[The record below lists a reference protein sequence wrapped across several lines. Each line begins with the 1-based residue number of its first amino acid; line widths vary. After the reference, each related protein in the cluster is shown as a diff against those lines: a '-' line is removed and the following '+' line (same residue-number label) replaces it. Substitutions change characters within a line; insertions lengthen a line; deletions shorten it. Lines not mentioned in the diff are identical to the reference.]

1 VRLLR
6 VPRVDA
12 AIAVVVTAAMV
23 VPTFVPHRQPW
34 WVVLLATLASVPV
47 LWRRT
52 LLIPSALVAG
62 CAMTVLA
69 LSHPTLTH
77 QVPVLMPYGP
87 LVCTYT
93 FAELAPRIWRAVG
106 GVVLTVGVVVSLVLP
121 HESVDTFG
129 YVITSYVAA
138 YALGVGTRAR
148 RAQGEAVA
156 ERARRLEEERATAV
170 AEERTRIARDMHD
183 IVTHSVGL
191 MVVQAEAGPLV
202 VRSDPARAEAAFEAI
217 ADTGREAIGQLR
229 QILGALR
236 GTAEREPQPG
246 LTATPG
252 LVERARRAGIE
263 VRVEERGARLPVPAA
278 VDIAAYRIIQECL
291 TNTLRHA
298 AARTVRLG
306 LGWSERT
313 LTIEVADDGG
323 GATALREGHGIVGM
337 RERVGAC
344 GGTLVI
350 DPRGFTVTATLP
362 IG

>member
-1 VRLLR
+1 MKLP
-6 VPRVDA
+6 PRIDV
-12 AIAVVVTAAMV
+12 AIAAVVTVAMV
-23 VPTFVPHRQPW
+23 MPTFVPHRQPW
-34 WVVLLATLASVPV
+34 WVVVLAV
-47 LWRRT
+47 LSSAPLVWRRRF
-52 LLIPSALVAG
+52 LITSGLVTGGAV
-62 CAMTVLA
+62 TVLA
-69 LSHPTLTH
+69 LVHHGLAH
-77 QVPVLMPYGP
+77 ELPVLMPYGP
-87 LVCTYT
+87 LICTYT
-93 FAELAPRIWRAVG
+93 FADLAPAAWRAIG
-106 GVVLTVGVVVSLVLP
+106 GVVLAAGVIVSLVLP
-121 HESVDTFG
+121 HENVDTYG

-148 RAQGEAVA
+148 RAQREAVD
-156 ERARRLEEERATAV
+156 ERARRLAEERATAV

-229 QILGALR
+229 QILGTLR
-236 GTAEREPQPG
+236 GTGGREARPG
-246 LTATPG
+246 LGAASD
-252 LVERARRAGIE
+252 LVDRARQAGLD
-263 VRVEERGARLPVPAA
+263 VSVEERGERRAVPAS

-298 AARTVRLG
+298 AARTVRVL
-306 LGWSERT
+306 LVWSSRS
-313 LTIEVADDGG
+313 LTVEVADDGR
-323 GATALREGHGIVGM
+323 GAPGLREGHGIVGM

-344 GGTLVI
+344 GGTLDI

>member
-1 VRLLR
+1 VKLLR
-6 VPRVDA
+6 VPRADI
-12 AIAVVVTAAMV
+12 AIAAAVTLAMV
-23 VPTFVPHRQPW
+23 VPAFVPHRQPW
-34 WVVLLATLASVPV
+34 WVVVLAALTSVPL

-52 LLIPSALVAG
+52 LLIPSGLVTGGAMTALALVHHD
-62 CAMTVLA
+62 LA
-69 LSHPTLTH
+69 H
-77 QVPVLMPYGP
+77 QLPVLMPYGP
-87 LVCTYT
+87 LICTYT
-93 FAELAPRIWRAVG
+93 FADVAPAAWRAIG
-106 GVVLTVGVVVSLVLP
+106 GVALAAGVIFSLALP
-121 HESVDTFG
+121 HEGFDTFG

-148 RAQGEAVA
+148 RAQREAVD
-156 ERARRLEEERATAV
+156 ERARRLEEERAAAV

-202 VRSDPARAEAAFEAI
+202 LHSDPARAEAAFQAI
-217 ADTGREAIGQLR
+217 SDTGREAIGQLR
-229 QILGALR
+229 QILGTLR
-236 GTAEREPQPG
+236 GTAAREPQPG
-246 LTATPG
+246 LDATPD
-252 LVERARRAGIE
+252 LLERARQAGLA
-263 VRVEERGARLPVPAA
+263 VSVEESGDRRVVPAA

-298 AARTVRLG
+298 AARTVRLC

-313 LTIEVADDGG
+313 LTIEVADDGRG
-323 GATALREGHGIVGM
+323 VTALHEGHGIVGM

-344 GGTLVI
+344 GGTLAI

>member
-1 VRLLR
+1 MKLLR
-6 VPRVDA
+6 VPRADI
-12 AIAVVVTAAMV
+12 AIAAAVTVAMV
-23 VPTFVPHRQPW
+23 VPVFVPHRQPW
-34 WVVLLATLASVPV
+34 WVVVLAALTSVPL

-52 LLIPSALVAG
+52 LLILSGLVTG
-62 CAMTVLA
+62 CAMTALA
-69 LSHPTLTH
+69 LAHRDLAH
-77 QVPVLMPYGP
+77 ELPVLMPYGP
-87 LVCTYT
+87 LICTYT
-93 FAELAPRIWRAVG
+93 FADLAPAAWRAICG
-106 GVVLTVGVVVSLVLP
+106 AALAAGVIFSLALP
-121 HESVDTFG
+121 HEGFDTFG

-148 RAQGEAVA
+148 RAQRDAVA

-202 VRSDPARAEAAFEAI
+202 VRSDPARAETAFEAI

-236 GTAEREPQPG
+236 GTAEREPPPG
-246 LTATPG
+246 LDATPG
-252 LVERARRAGIE
+252 LVERARQAGLAIS
-263 VRVEERGARLPVPAA
+263 VEERGDRRAVPAA

-298 AARTVRLG
+298 AARTVRLR
-306 LGWSERT
+306 LGWSERA
-313 LTIEVADDGG
+313 LTVEVADDGR

-344 GGTLVI
+344 GGTLIV
-350 DPRGFTVTATLP
+350 DPHGFTVTATLP